1 MLSDSSEETDV
12 FGAGEFLPSTENG
25 EVEIEVKTIKKDI
38 VHTTKV
44 RKNRSAAPKKEKNNE
59 DDETFVHDTGDLTD
73 DGDDGKATG
82 GNSKTPPNPNPYDE
96 PNDQGGHGAT
106 DGDKPILKKVKLG
119 GIKYKNIVV
128 DEKQG
133 RYDFRFVAPHDEEV
147 FEMELKMC
155 GDASDT
161 YALEIVTAGVNG
173 EQCEIID
180 GKVRMSLKKGER
192 YVVKYT
198 TNRKSMFSSEVL
210 MNAYR

>member
-1 MLSDSSEETDV
+1 M
-12 FGAGEFLPSTENG
+12 
-25 EVEIEVKTIKKDI
+25 
-38 VHTTKV
+38 
-44 RKNRSAAPKKEKNNE
+44 
-59 DDETFVHDTGDLTD
+59 
-73 DGDDGKATG
+73 
-82 GNSKTPPNPNPYDE
+82 
-96 PNDQGGHGAT
+96 PNDQGGHGTA
-106 DGDKPILKKVKLG
+106 DGDKPIMKKVKLG

-133 RYDFRFVAPHDEEV
+133 RYDFRFTAPHDEDI

-155 GDASDT
+155 GDSSDT
-161 YALEIVTAGVNG
+161 YALEIINAEVNS
-173 EQCEIID
+173 EQCDIID